1 MEKTRRVYVL
11 LTRFHDNGAKVIHAF
26 SGCRYTHASIGLEED
41 MNTFYS
47 FVYKGFIV
55 EQITRYL
62 KPDRAP
68 YLCRLYELSV
78 TQESY
83 DAIKKTVRYFEQHK
97 GDMQYSKLGL
107 VMSMFRIPYKRNFR
121 FFCSQFVADVLQYSK
136 ATTLKKDSSLYL
148 PGDLSRLDGMRLCFQ
163 GNLQTFVNHYGITAS
178 KETIS

>member
-1 MEKTRRVYVL
+1 MEKTRRIYVML
-11 LTRFHDNGAKVIHAF
+11 IRFHDNGAKWIHAF

-55 EQITRYL
+55 EKVTRYL
-62 KPDRAP
+62 KPDRTP
-68 YLCRLYELSV
+68 YLCRLYEMQV

-83 DAIKKTVRYFEQHK
+83 DAIKKLVKYFENHK

-107 VMSMFRIPYKRNFR
+107 VLSMFRIPYKRNFR

-136 ATTLKKDSSLYL
+136 AARLEKDSSLYL
-148 PGDLSRLDGMRLCFQ
+148 PGDLRRLEGMNLRFQ
-163 GNLQTFVNHYGITAS
+163 GNVQTFVRQYGLAET
-178 KETIS
+178 KE